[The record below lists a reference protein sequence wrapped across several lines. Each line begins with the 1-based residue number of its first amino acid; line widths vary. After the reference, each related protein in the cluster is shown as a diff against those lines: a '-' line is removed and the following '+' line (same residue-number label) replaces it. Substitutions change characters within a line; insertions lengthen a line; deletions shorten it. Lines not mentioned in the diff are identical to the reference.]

1 MMDQDRRRTAALRA
15 RRRRPPGARGVDPA
29 PSTDARA
36 LVVGPS
42 RVSSAGLSSL
52 LREAGLGVVGE
63 APAIDRAAA
72 MARRLRPDVILIDL
86 DRAGPSAL
94 AAIRRIATS
103 APRAHVV
110 VLFADDDLDL
120 VGALEAGAYACI
132 LKDTPMD
139 EMLAATRAAARG
151 ELVVSPPVVRTLV
164 SQIRAQRPDTAE
176 LTPRELE
183 VLELLARGWDNGRIA
198 ASLYMSRA
206 TVKRHISSI
215 LRKLKVENRIQAA
228 VRAVNEGLVDQQERP

>member
-1 MMDQDRRRTAALRA
+1 MLRA
-15 RRRRPPGARGVDPA
+15 RQRRPPAAPDLDPA
-29 PSTDARA
+29 PSTQVRV
-36 LVVGPS
+36 LVAGPS

-72 MARRLRPDVILIDL
+72 MARRLRPDVVLIDL

-103 APRAHVV
+103 APSAHVV
-110 VLFADDDLDL
+110 VLFADDNLDL

-132 LKDTPMD
+132 LKDTPLR
-139 EMLAATRAAARG
+139 EILAATRAAARS

-164 SQIRAQRPDTAE
+164 SRIRAQQPDTAE
-176 LTPRELE
+176 LTRREFE

-198 ASLYMSRA
+198 ADLYMSRA

-228 VRAVNEGLVDQQERP
+228 VRAVNEGLLDQ

>member
-1 MMDQDRRRTAALRA
+1 MMDHRRRTAALRA
-15 RRRRPPGARGVDPA
+15 RRRRPPAAPDLDAA
-29 PSTDARA
+29 PSTQARV
-36 LVVGPS
+36 LVAGPS

-72 MARRLRPDVILIDL
+72 MARRLRPDVVLIDL

-110 VLFADDDLDL
+110 VLFADDNLDL

-132 LKDTPMD
+132 LKDTPLR
-139 EMLAATRAAARG
+139 EILAATRAAARS

-164 SQIRAQRPDTAE
+164 SRIREQQPDTVE
-176 LTPRELE
+176 LTRREFE
-183 VLELLARGWDNGRIA
+183 VLELLAKGWDNGRIA
-198 ASLYMSRA
+198 ADLYMSRA

-228 VRAVNEGLVDQQERP
+228 VRAVDEGLLDQ

>member
-1 MMDQDRRRTAALRA
+1 MDRERTGTAALRV
-15 RRRRPPGARGVDPA
+15 RRPGRRAAPDLDPA
-29 PSTDARA
+29 PSTEARV

-42 RVSSAGLSSL
+42 GLSSAGLSSL
-52 LREAGLGVVGE
+52 LREAGLAVVGE

-86 DRAGPSAL
+86 DRVGDSAL

-103 APRAHVV
+103 ALRAHVV
-110 VLFADDDLDL
+110 VLFTEDELDL

-132 LKDTPMD
+132 LKDTPMH
-139 EMLAATRAAARG
+139 EILAAIRAAARG

-164 SQIRAQRPDTAE
+164 TQIRAQRPDTAE

-198 ASLYMSRA
+198 GRLYMSRA

-215 LRKLKVENRIQAA
+215 LHKLDVENRIQAA
-228 VRAVNEGLVDQQERP
+228 VRAVKEGLLDQQERP

>member
-1 MMDQDRRRTAALRA
+1 MDRERTGTAALRV
-15 RRRRPPGARGVDPA
+15 RRPERRAAPALDPV
-29 PSTDARA
+29 PSTEARV

-42 RVSSAGLSSL
+42 RLSSAGLSSL
-52 LREAGLGVVGE
+52 LREAGLRVVGE
-63 APAIDRAAA
+63 APAIERAAT

-86 DRAGPSAL
+86 DRVGDSAL
-94 AAIRRIATS
+94 AAIRHIATA

-110 VLFADDDLDL
+110 VLFAEDELDL
-120 VGALEAGAYACI
+120 IGALEAGAYACI
-132 LKDTPMD
+132 LKDTPMHQV
-139 EMLAATRAAARG
+139 LAATRAAGRG

-164 SQIRAQRPDTAE
+164 DQIRAQRPDTAE

-198 ASLYMSRA
+198 ARLYMSRA

-215 LRKLKVENRIQAA
+215 LHKLDVENRIQAA
-228 VRAVNEGLVDQQERP
+228 VRAVKEGLLDLQERP

>member
-1 MMDQDRRRTAALRA
+1 MDQERTGTAALRV
-15 RRRRPPGARGVDPA
+15 RRPGHRAAPDFDPA
-29 PSTDARA
+29 PSTEARV

-42 RVSSAGLSSL
+42 GLSSAGLSSL

-63 APAIDRAAA
+63 APAIERAAA

-86 DRAGPSAL
+86 DRAGDSAL
-94 AAIRRIATS
+94 AAIRRIARS

-110 VLFADDDLDL
+110 VLFAEDELDL
-120 VGALEAGAYACI
+120 VGALEAGACACV
-132 LKDTPMD
+132 LKDTPMH
-139 EMLAATRAAARG
+139 EILATTRAAAQG

-183 VLELLARGWDNGRIA
+183 VLELLAQGWDNGHIA
-198 ASLYMSRA
+198 ARLYMSRA

-215 LRKLKVENRIQAA
+215 LRKLDVENRIQAA
-228 VRAVNEGLVDQQERP
+228 VRAVREGLLDQQDRQ